1 MGVNHTDQSHIK
13 THDYSNPCHD
23 DDDTDASIA
32 HPFVTTHHDQIND
45 HSSIKQEINGLIRTD
60 DPASILITSQA
71 TRDYLANNRDSS
83 RLATSNGDGISLKHT
98 ADQFVMLDNGTEI
111 NHSLGGYTS
120 TDLSLWSSA
129 TDYKDSPLDQQQQH
143 QLMAK
148 STVRDE

>member
-98 ADQFVMLDNGTEI
+98 ADQFVMLDNGTTVWVDI
-111 NHSLGGYTS
+111 RPPISLCGAVPLIIRILLWTS
-120 TDLSLWSSA
+120 SS
-129 TDYKDSPLDQQQQH
+129 SI
-143 QLMAK
+143 
-148 STVRDE
+148 S